1 MGRAY
6 RTRPA
11 QLGKLMAETWNLA
24 CPDWPDRLKRG
35 ASLVPALP
43 IDREQADRAV
53 AIFNRLKLPDVP
65 GLPTMADACG
75 DWFRDIVAA
84 LFGSLGVSG
93 DRLIR
98 EVFALVSK
106 KNSKTSYSAALM
118 LTALLMNKRPRAE
131 FLLVGPTQAIA
142 DLAFG
147 QAIGMVQADPYL
159 QKSFRIQEHLKQ
171 ITDKQ
176 TGAKLKIKTFDARVL
191 TGTKL
196 AGVLIDELH
205 VISAQPDADRVIGQL
220 RGGLLSQPE
229 AFLFFITTQSE
240 RAPAGVFRAELMKA
254 RAIRDGKIGGAMLP
268 VLYEFPDDIALT
280 GEWRDP
286 ANWWMVNPN
295 HGRSITIDR
304 LIADFEGAKAAGEQ
318 EVRRWASQH
327 LDIEIGLA
335 LRTDRWVAADFWEN
349 CADDTLT
356 LETLI
361 ERSDVLVT
369 GIDGGGSDDLL
380 GFAALGRER
389 ETRRWLLWNR
399 AWARRSVLE
408 RRKSEA
414 ARLEDLARLGEI
426 RICESGGEDM
436 AELIDLIRQIN
447 DLGKLAEKH
456 AVGIDPVGTGQ
467 ILEELAALGLDER
480 ICGVSQGYKLNG
492 AIKTTERKLEDGQM
506 LHAGQA
512 LMAWAVGNAKV
523 EQRGNA
529 VMVTKAASGTA
540 KIDPLMA
547 TFNAVWLMQLN
558 PDNNRSVYEDRD
570 GFLVV

>member
-1 MGRAY
+1 
-6 RTRPA
+6 
-11 QLGKLMAETWNLA
+11 MANWNLA
-24 CPDWPDRLKRG
+24 CPDWADRLRRG
-35 ASLVPALP
+35 ASLVPTLP
-43 IDREQADRAV
+43 IDREQADRAI
-53 AIFNRLKLPDVP
+53 AIFNKLRLPDVP
-65 GLPTMADACG
+65 GLPTLAEACG

-84 LFGSLGVSG
+84 LFGSLDAAGERRV
-93 DRLIR
+93 R
-98 EVFALVSK
+98 EVFALISK

-147 QAIGMVQADPYL
+147 QAIGMVQADPFL

-240 RAPAGVFRAELMKA
+240 RQPAGVFRAELMKA
-254 RAIRDGKIGGAMLP
+254 RAIRDGQIVGATLP
-268 VLYEFPDDIALT
+268 VLYEFPDDIALS
-280 GEWRDP
+280 GEWRNP

-295 HGRSITIDR
+295 HGRSLSIDR
-304 LIADFEGAKAAGEQ
+304 LIADFEGAKAAGEA

-335 LRTDRWVAADFWEN
+335 LRTDRWVAAEYWEA
-349 CADDTLT
+349 CADPSLT
-356 LETLI
+356 LEKLI
-361 ERSDVLVT
+361 ERSEVIVT

-380 GFAALGRER
+380 GFAALGREP
-389 ETRRWLLWNR
+389 ETRRWLLWNK
-399 AWARRSVLE
+399 AFARRSVLA

-414 ARLEDLARLGEI
+414 ARIEDLARLGDLS
-426 RICESGGEDM
+426 ICDGGGDDI
-436 AELIDLIRQIN
+436 AQVVDLIRQIY
-447 DLGKLAEKH
+447 DSGKLAEKW
-456 AVGIDPVGTGQ
+456 AIGIDPVGAGQ
-467 ILEELAALGLDER
+467 IMEEVAALGLDEK
-480 ICGVSQGYKLNG
+480 IFGVPQGYKLNA
-492 AIKTTERKLEDGQM
+492 AIKTTERKLEDGHM
-506 LHAGQA
+506 HHAGQA
-512 LMAWAVGNAKV
+512 LMSWCVGNAKI

-529 VMVTKAASGTA
+529 VMITKAASGTA

-547 TFNAVWLMQLN
+547 TFNAVALMQLN
-558 PDNNRSVYEDRD
+558 PEGNATCYELENR
-570 GFLVV
+570 GFVIL